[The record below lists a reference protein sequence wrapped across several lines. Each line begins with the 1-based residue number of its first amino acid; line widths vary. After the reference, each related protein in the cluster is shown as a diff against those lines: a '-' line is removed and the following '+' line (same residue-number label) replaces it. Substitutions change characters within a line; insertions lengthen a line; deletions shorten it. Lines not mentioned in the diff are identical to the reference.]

1 MELESDH
8 FLKVFL
14 NGRCGEGGGLKK
26 SFSKIVFISSILMIH
41 IFLYILNVLSHSVV
55 FSAIQLSVTTLYDSL
70 QPQGV

>member
-14 NGRCGEGGGLKK
+14 NGRGGGGLKE

-55 FSAIQLSVTTLYDSL
+55 FSATQLSVTTLYDSL

>member
-14 NGRCGEGGGLKK
+14 NGRGWGGLKK

-55 FSAIQLSVTTLYDSL
+55 FSATQLSVTTLYDSL